1 MSEIRPAAVS
11 FPLPMRQRSE
21 PGQDPPAVPET
32 HPSQPRVDI
41 DAMGGELR
49 LIRDRVDRINGL
61 LLASRDGLVLCGETR
76 GSHEE
81 SVAAMAAATI
91 GIAAKFTEQ
100 AMVGEPRAAV
110 FEGIAGHVC
119 IFPVD
124 AATLLVVFGE
134 RDTNTGLFTVAA
146 RQVLAQVHMALNRH
160 TAG

>member
-1 MSEIRPAAVS
+1 MSDIRPASVT

-21 PGQDPPAVPET
+21 RGQDPTAVPET
-32 HPSQPRVDI
+32 LPSQPRVDTG
-41 DAMGGELR
+41 AMGRELR
-49 LIRDRVDRINGL
+49 VIRDRVDQINGL
-61 LLASRDGLVLCGETR
+61 LLASRDGLVLCGEIR

-81 SVAAMAAATI
+81 SVAAMAAATM
-91 GIAAKFTEQ
+91 GIAGKFTEQ

-110 FEGIAGHVC
+110 FEGVAGHVC
-119 IFPVD
+119 IFPID

-146 RQVLAQVHMALNRH
+146 RQALAQVNMALRRH